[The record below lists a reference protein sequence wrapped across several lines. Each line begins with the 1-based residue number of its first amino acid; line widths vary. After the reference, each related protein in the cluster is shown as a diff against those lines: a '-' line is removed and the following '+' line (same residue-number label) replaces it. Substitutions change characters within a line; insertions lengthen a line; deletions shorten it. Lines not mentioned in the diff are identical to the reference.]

1 MVCTKHFKKVSCV
14 DRLTPHKRT
23 LAFIIVLQEHCSVSC
38 RRVLADAGCQHGGR
52 VPLPARRREAGDLGE
67 GGTVVLEAPG
77 QVRERLP
84 GAVSPSPPAAPLLG
98 GGVAGTLGGRG
109 RGSEG
114 DPAEGRLTPLW
125 LWLHGPVVE
134 PGLLRG
140 PLHGPA
146 RRQVGRHT
154 GAPVWLPQGRGVL
167 GLSGRHPVL
176 LLHLL
181 LRLPQTHLYL
191 PQRFHRAPVS
201 RVWDG
206 GGRLLC
212 YHLCNG

>member
-1 MVCTKHFKKVSCV
+1 MVFSWYAQSTLRRFLV
-14 DRLTPHKRT
+14 DRLTPHKCT

-109 RGSEG
+109 RGSDG

-125 LWLHGPVVE
+125 LWLHSPVVE

-146 RRQVGRHT
+146 RRQVGKHT
-154 GAPVWLPQGRGVL
+154 GAPRLAPTGSGCTWTVRAAPCPSTASPPQAPSDTFIPSTALSQGPCIPAL
-167 GLSGRHPVL
+167 GWRRTTAL
-176 LLHLL
+176 
-181 LRLPQTHLYL
+181 
-191 PQRFHRAPVS
+191 
-201 RVWDG
+201 
-206 GGRLLC
+206 
-212 YHLCNG
+212 